1 MPAPKFPLPPLPR
14 TPPRVLLD
22 LRTDCNLKCPMCIV
36 HGSTDDPRLKNIL
49 RNEIGEETLDSILQ
63 QLASFDPKPLVQ
75 PQLWSEPTLS
85 HYFIQFLHRAQEYGL
100 PTALNTNGLLLT
112 PKLCEQ
118 IVELGT
124 TAVTISVDAMDP
136 ETLLKVRGINKLE
149 KVERGIDNLVK
160 ARGDKSSPRIG
171 VSFTKQ
177 EANEAQEQAFINKW
191 IEKVDFVRIGALFTP
206 GGFANIEG
214 APAQRNACP
223 ALNHTMSIHTNGH
236 VSICCLDGFRE
247 TDAGNV
253 LKTSVAEAWT
263 GPEYTAVR
271 DAHERGGWD
280 SIPLCKTC
288 DRWASYAYQE
298 EVKGNVLIRRS
309 PEYTYYNRIDRLEN
323 WSSDLTGWS
332 RNAPPT
338 VADVAAK
345 NG

>member
-1 MPAPKFPLPPLPR
+1 LPPLPK

-36 HGSTDDPRLKNIL
+36 HGATDDPRLKSIL
-49 RNEIGEETLDSILQ
+49 RNEIGEETLDSIMA

-85 HYFIQFLHRAQEYGL
+85 HYFLQFLKRAKEHGL
-100 PTALNTNGLLLT
+100 PTAINTNGLLLT
-112 PKLCEQ
+112 PKLCAQ

-124 TAVTISVDAMDP
+124 TAVTVSVDAMDS
-136 ETLLKVRGINKLE
+136 ETLKKVRGITNLD
-149 KVERGIDNLVK
+149 KVERGIANLVA
-160 ARGDKSSPRIG
+160 ARGDAKTPRIG

-177 EANEAQEQAFINKW
+177 EANEAQEKDFIAKW
-191 IEKVDFVRIGALFTP
+191 IEKVDFIRVGALFTP
-206 GGFANIEG
+206 GGFANIDG
-214 APAQRNACP
+214 APVQRNACP

-263 GPEYTAVR
+263 GPEFTAVR
-271 DAHERGGWD
+271 EAHERGDWD
-280 SIPLCKTC
+280 SIPLCKSC

-298 EVKGNVLIRRS
+298 TVDGNVLIRKS
-309 PEYTYYNRIDRLEN
+309 PEYTYYNRIDRLES
-323 WSSDLTGWS
+323 WSPTLTHWS
-332 RNAPPT
+332 QNQPPK
-338 VADVAAK
+338 AAALAGK
-345 NG
+345 KA